1 MAEEEQSQEKTEQP
15 SQKRIKEAREK
26 GQVLRSK
33 DFNATLILIFSS
45 VSILILGHYLAD
57 EAKKMMQESLHF
69 NLELFRADANL
80 FNKMREVM
88 SLGFNLVWPLL
99 LLILLL
105 SIIAPLVIGGWVCSF
120 EAVRPQFSRM
130 NPMKGL
136 KRMVS
141 LKAVVEMAKS
151 FIKFVLVAL
160 AALLILHWQV
170 PSLMA
175 LANFSL
181 ESAIGEGLRII
192 SFSFLM
198 ISSCLILIA
207 ALDVPFQW
215 YEFQKQLKMTR
226 QELKDE
232 YKETEGKPEVK
243 SQIRRMQQEISRRR
257 MMAEVPKADVVLTN
271 PTHFA
276 VALQYKQKGNR
287 APVVV
292 AKGKDLIAF
301 QINKIAL
308 AHKVPIL
315 SLPPLTRAI
324 YFSTALNKEIPRGLY
339 VAVAQ
344 VLAYIF
350 QLKNRQYYERQP
362 ASLNDLPIP
371 EDLRRSEEET

>member
-1 MAEEEQSQEKTEQP
+1 M
-15 SQKRIKEAREK
+15 
-26 GQVLRSK
+26 LRSK

-45 VSILILGHYLAD
+45 LGFLLLGRHLAD
-57 EAKKMMQESLHF
+57 KSKSLMQQSLHF
-69 NLELFRADANL
+69 NLDLFKTDADL
-80 FNKMREVM
+80 FYKIREIL
-88 SLGFNLVWPLL
+88 SLGIGIGLPTL

-105 SIIAPLVIGGWVCSF
+105 SVIAPLLIGGWVCSF
-120 EAVRPQFSRM
+120 EAVRPQLSRM

-141 LKAVVEMAKS
+141 LKAMVEMTKS
-151 FIKFVLVAL
+151 FLKFLLVASV
-160 AALLILHWQV
+160 ALIILHWQI

-175 LANFSL
+175 LANFSV
-181 ESAIGEGLRII
+181 ETAIGEGLRII
-192 SFSFLM
+192 SISFLM
-198 ISSCLILIA
+198 VCSCLILIA

-215 YEFQKQLKMTR
+215 YEYQKQLKMTR
-226 QELKDE
+226 QEVKDE

-243 SQIRRMQQEISRRR
+243 GHIRRMQQEISRRR

-292 AKGKDLIAF
+292 AKGKDMIAF
-301 QINKIAL
+301 QINKVAL
-308 AHKVPIL
+308 SHKVPIL

-324 YFSTALNKEIPRGLY
+324 YFSTGLNKEIPRGLY

-362 ASLNDLPIP
+362 STLNDLPIP
-371 EDLRRSEEET
+371 EELRRSEEGN